1 MALGDLMTEAMARGD
16 LMSLPYVYCLVCGRQ
31 CVRTGPSETTCSEG
45 HRVAVWDVYTGPP
58 APAALPPAASLPG
71 ESAPAAADED
81 SWMKRERFL

>member
-1 MALGDLMTEAMARGD
+1 MVRGD

-58 APAALPPAASLPG
+58 AAQAAGGANPG
-71 ESAPAAADED
+71 GANPGED
-81 SWMKRERFL
+81 SWMKRSRFLS

>member
-58 APAALPPAASLPG
+58 AARAAGGANPG
-71 ESAPAAADED
+71 EAAPAAAADED

>member
-1 MALGDLMTEAMARGD
+1 MARGD

-58 APAALPPAASLPG
+58 AAPGSEASLP
-71 ESAPAAADED
+71 APGPKPRGWRDLEP
-81 SWMKRERFL
+81 ML